1 MSLSS
6 SEIQKAIEIIA
17 SCVRSYLKSAHGI
30 VSVAQ
35 LPTSGK
41 ADALALRDVTAIIG
55 LGGAITNL
63 VTVSFDQ
70 ALLAH
75 LLTLET
81 QGLVVPDNEQE
92 LYLSE
97 TAAEIANVILG
108 HCLAYL
114 EDLVASAANGG
125 GRITMSPP
133 VVIEHVSSMRQA
145 QGAAYTSVALQ
156 TDFGAL
162 VVSIIWPYELFEK
175 LSKESKVRGK
185 SA

>member
-55 LGGAITNL
+55 LGGAINNL

-81 QGLVVPDNEQE
+81 QGLVVPDNDQ
-92 LYLSE
+92 
-97 TAAEIANVILG
+97 
-108 HCLAYL
+108 
-114 EDLVASAANGG
+114 
-125 GRITMSPP
+125 P
-133 VVIEHVSSMRQA
+133 VFVSKK
-145 QGAAYTSVALQ
+145 TL
-156 TDFGAL
+156 
-162 VVSIIWPYELFEK
+162 
-175 LSKESKVRGK
+175 RGK
-185 SA
+185 SRSVQT